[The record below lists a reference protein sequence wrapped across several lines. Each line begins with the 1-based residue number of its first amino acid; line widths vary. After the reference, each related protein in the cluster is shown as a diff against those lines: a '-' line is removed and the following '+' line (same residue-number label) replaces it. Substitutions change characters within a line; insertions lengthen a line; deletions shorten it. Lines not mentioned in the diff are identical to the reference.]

1 MKKTLY
7 IARVTDGNSDS
18 YRAYFTRAEALGTA
32 QEYAAHLTDAEK
44 ASHTVSLE
52 SYSVT
57 VSDDDQRTAEALY
70 NALLLE
76 EDDVIGN
83 SSNADAWQ
91 EITWPAK

>member
-18 YRAYFTRAEALGTA
+18 YRAFFTLAEALGTA
-32 QEYAAHLTDAEK
+32 QEYAAHLTSAEK

-76 EDDVIGN
+76 EDDITGD
-83 SSNADAWQ
+83 SSNPDTWQ
-91 EITWPAK
+91 EITWPAQ